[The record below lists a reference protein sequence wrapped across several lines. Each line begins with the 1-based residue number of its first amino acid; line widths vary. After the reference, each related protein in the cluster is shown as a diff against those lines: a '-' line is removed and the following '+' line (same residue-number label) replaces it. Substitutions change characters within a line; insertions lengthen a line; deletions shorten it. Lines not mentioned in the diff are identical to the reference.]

1 MEKTTNIYEKLN
13 QARKI
18 IRETPIKKEG
28 FNDYGKYEFF
38 TPSQI
43 EELVAKA
50 CEATKTMCLC
60 NLKQDQFGY
69 YQTLDFISLESSKEE
84 NIETGWGEKLSF
96 ELRTERPDITATN
109 ASQKMGGMD
118 TFSERYIKMKVFTI
132 RDNNLDFDSQ
142 NNTEDKSGIGKG
154 FALNS
159 EQKRKIRSSAD
170 QDPGYEE
177 NKVIEY

>member
-1 MEKTTNIYEKLN
+1 MQMQNNIYAKLN
-13 QARKI
+13 EARKI

-43 EELVAKA
+43 EGLVADA
-50 CEATKTMCLC
+50 CEKTGTMCLT

-69 YQTLDFISLESSKEE
+69 FQTLRFMSVDEPELYID
-84 NIETGWGEKLSF
+84 F

-142 NNTEDKSGIGKG
+142 NNAEKPPMKSVSTTFVPKKG
-154 FALNS
+154 
-159 EQKRKIRSSAD
+159 RKVTSTAEN
-170 QDPGYEE
+170 DPGYQEPE
-177 NKVIEY
+177 ILL

>member
-1 MEKTTNIYEKLN
+1 MENIYQKLDR
-13 QARKI
+13 ARKI

-43 EELVAKA
+43 EALVADA
-50 CEATKTMCLC
+50 CEKTKTMCLC
-60 NLKQDQFGY
+60 NLKQDQYGY
-69 YQTLDFISLESSKEE
+69 YQTLQLIDLEQPDEEEHSEKDANPRRPISL
-84 NIETGWGEKLSF
+84 WF

-142 NNTEDKSGIGKG
+142 NNTEDKSVRK
-154 FALNS
+154 S
-159 EQKRKIRSSAD
+159 EQYKPKKS
-170 QDPGYEE
+170 EE
-177 NKVIEY
+177 TVIEY